1 MSIPEPRQWG
11 TSYFFV
17 SACCVEDSPG
27 EGMAKTVDFPWCV
40 LVRIERIAVLVH
52 GRRSR
57 GASREGVQNPKYTVQ
72 SQGVPEVV
80 TMMARRSKRKR
91 EAAACKTDGKAT
103 LKPEKRSTDQVRMA
117 LVAHLASHSP
127 GSPSST
133 RNAMGPK
140 RKSTSW
146 QAAGR
151 AHDVY
156 SLGPPTWVGLTRPWK
171 SAEGRMNYAAPLDG
185 AHPSAGSRSRFA
197 QRPNQRIEGVR
208 PVMRRLLPSWQ
219 QHRILRFAMGCSRCS
234 A

>member
-1 MSIPEPRQWG
+1 MLLASSSPEPRQWG
-11 TSYFFV
+11 TSCFVV
-17 SACCVEDSPG
+17 SACCVEGSRG

-72 SQGVPEVV
+72 SPGVPEGV

-146 QAAGR
+146 QAA
-151 AHDVY
+151 
-156 SLGPPTWVGLTRPWK
+156 
-171 SAEGRMNYAAPLDG
+171 
-185 AHPSAGSRSRFA
+185 
-197 QRPNQRIEGVR
+197 
-208 PVMRRLLPSWQ
+208 
-219 QHRILRFAMGCSRCS
+219 
-234 A
+234 